1 LGTDI
6 SLWQVVLQKVQGDK
20 MQSLSELVRKMRE
33 MAKQSALFWP
43 EDYVPSDLPI
53 YDFDIIRLL
62 DALEISQAALEELDR
77 EHRRDRRIAVEAL
90 RVADEYLD
98 WEKKAHE
105 NAWCQD
111 GSKQVFARDAVRK
124 ALKEMES

>member
-1 LGTDI
+1 MKPL
-6 SLWQVVLQKVQGDK
+6 
-20 MQSLSELVRKMRE
+20 
-33 MAKQSALFWP
+33 
-43 EDYVPSDLPI
+43 SDLVKEI
-53 YDFDIIRLL
+53 RDEWGDINRPWYSTRVIRIL
-62 DALEISQAALEELDR
+62 DALEKAR
-77 EHRRDRRIAVEAL
+77 EAL
-90 RVADEYLD
+90 SVADEYLD